1 LRSWARSLIQLLAAA
16 VLAASLASP
25 ATAQIPLGALGPD
38 FTKTALGGGAVS
50 LSQYSGKVVVL
61 FLLGYS

>member
-1 LRSWARSLIQLLAAA
+1 VSVRRLTAVAALLAGLA
-16 VLAASLASP
+16 LAAP
-25 ATAQIPLGALGPD
+25 AGAQVQPGSLGPD
-38 FTKTALGGGAVS
+38 FTKTPLGGGSIS